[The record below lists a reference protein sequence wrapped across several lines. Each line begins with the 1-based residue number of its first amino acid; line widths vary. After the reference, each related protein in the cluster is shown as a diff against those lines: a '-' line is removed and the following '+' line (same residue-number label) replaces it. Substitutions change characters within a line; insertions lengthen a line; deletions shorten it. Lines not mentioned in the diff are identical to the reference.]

1 MNKSKYIPTFES
13 FLETLGNELNEGKKY
28 PYGCA
33 MLQFDFPEMKIF
45 HEKIDPKDLADSG
58 FETEPHVTLLYG
70 LHEDV
75 NPDDVKDICINY
87 SFETLTLHNCSSFN
101 SEKFDVLKFDVKG
114 ENLFECNEELAQLP
128 HTTDHPDYHPHSTI
142 AYLKKG
148 TAKKYIKLLEDKE
161 YKVIPEKIVYSLTD
175 GSNMSWKITKQE
187 KDI

>member
-1 MNKSKYIPTFES
+1 MF
-13 FLETLGNELNEGKKY
+13 NEQKKEEKEKVY
-28 PYGCA
+28 DFCCA
-33 MLQFDFPEMKIF
+33 MIYFDLPDMKKLHTIIDEDDIYTEEDDDSYGL
-45 HEKIDPKDLADSG
+45 EKH
-58 FETEPHVTLLYG
+58 PHTTLLYG